1 VHRVTKKSR
10 SNALHTALASARR
23 VFMGVGAFSC
33 FINVL
38 MLVAPIYMLQV
49 YDRVLASGSHD
60 TLIALTAL
68 AISLIAVC
76 AVLELV
82 RSRILVRL
90 AARFERDLHE
100 PVFSALFAHELQA
113 RTANGGQ
120 SLRDVEQLRG
130 FLSGAGVVAFFD
142 CPWTPAFI
150 ALIFLFH
157 PMLGMVAL
165 VGALLLFVVAVA
177 SELATRRPLQ
187 ASVSRLHGAQEFA
200 TSALRNAEAIRAM
213 GMLDPLRARWSRL
226 QSDGLAL
233 QDRASDNAGSLTAL
247 SKFIRPCLQIAML
260 GFGAWLVLQ
269 EAITPGVMIAASIIM
284 GRALAPVE
292 AAINNWRQFIAARG
306 AYGRLTELL
315 DASPLAQER
324 LALEPPKGALTLDNV
339 AAVAPQGG
347 KPVLQGVSLGL
358 EPGQMLGVI
367 GPSGAGKS
375 TLARLM
381 VGVWPPVS
389 GHVRLDGADLGHWRS
404 EQLGAHVGYLPQD
417 VELFTGTVAEN
428 IARLQEPVPEQ
439 VIAAA
444 KLCGA
449 HEMILGLFDG
459 YDTQIG
465 ESGSVLSGGQRQ
477 RIALAR
483 ALYGD
488 PRLIVLD
495 EPNASLDSDGEEA
508 LQRTLTELNAQ
519 GRTTV
524 VVSHRP
530 AILTKVD
537 LVAVLRGGR
546 LETFGRRD
554 DVLPRLV
561 NAVRSVQPSGPTTK
575 EPAHAAGAQRS

>member
-1 VHRVTKKSR
+1 MTKKSR
-10 SNALHTALASARR
+10 SNALHMALTSARR
-23 VFMGVGAFSC
+23 VFMGVGVFSC

-60 TLIALTAL
+60 TLMALTVL
-68 AISLIAVC
+68 AVSLIAVC

-130 FLSGAGVVAFFD
+130 FLSGPGVVAFLD

-157 PMLGMVAL
+157 PMLGVVAL
-165 VGALLLFVVAVA
+165 VGALLLFAVA
-177 SELATRRPLQ
+177 IVSELATRRPLQ
-187 ASVSRLHGAQEFA
+187 ASVARLHGAQEFA

-226 QSDGLAL
+226 QSDGLAM
-233 QDRASDNAGSLTAL
+233 QDQASDNAGSLTAL

-260 GFGAWLVLQ
+260 GFGAWLVLR

-292 AAINNWRQFIAARG
+292 AAINNWRQFISARG
-306 AYGRLTELL
+306 AHGRLTELL
-315 DASPLAQER
+315 DASPPAADR
-324 LALEPPKGALTLDNV
+324 LALDPPKGVLTLDNV

-347 KPVLQGVSLGL
+347 KPVLQGVSFKL

-367 GPSGAGKS
+367 GPSAAGKS

-381 VGVWPPVS
+381 VGVWPPLS
-389 GHVRLDGADLGHWRS
+389 GHVRLDGADLGQWRP

-428 IARLQEPVPEQ
+428 IARLQEPIPEQ
-439 VIAAA
+439 VVAAA

-449 HEMILGLFDG
+449 HEMILCLSDG

-508 LQRTLTELNAQ
+508 LQRTLTELNAR

-546 LETFGRRD
+546 LDTFGRRD

-561 NAVRSVQPSGPTTK
+561 NAMRSVQQSGPTTK
-575 EPAHAAGAQRS
+575 EPAYAANAQRS